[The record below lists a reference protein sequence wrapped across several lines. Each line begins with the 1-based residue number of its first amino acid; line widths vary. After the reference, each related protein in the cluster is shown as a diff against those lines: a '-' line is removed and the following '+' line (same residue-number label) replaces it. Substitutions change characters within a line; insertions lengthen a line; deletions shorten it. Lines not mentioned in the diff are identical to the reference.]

1 MMLLRHFLPSLV
13 RICFICCR
21 IFSICN
27 VIYSRIFSSSD
38 DLHMPC
44 GVSITLKYREHMR
57 PHCRVLRLAAWW
69 DAALLTGCRHWL
81 ILIFTLF
88 FSLLFPEHRV
98 SFSSRNPGLVFMLCL
113 RVSHW
118 WPVRRNLLCSC
129 AGSRR
134 TYCLAPGRDDRKVLL
149 NRRAGVSSQSADLP
163 VTGLSLQLS
172 ATSTTA
178 AIMQN
183 NLISHLLASPTSAD
197 CPTRSP
203 SPH

>member
-98 SFSSRNPGLVFMLCL
+98 SFSSRNPRPCIHVMFTCFSLVTCSPQPFVQLCRL
-113 RVSHW
+113 PSYILPRSGARWQESFVKQESGRFISKRWPSSHR
-118 WPVRRNLLCSC
+118 PV
-129 AGSRR
+129 
-134 TYCLAPGRDDRKVLL
+134 
-149 NRRAGVSSQSADLP
+149 
-163 VTGLSLQLS
+163 S
-172 ATSTTA
+172 ATF
-178 AIMQN
+178 
-183 NLISHLLASPTSAD
+183 SHFHHRCHYAK
-197 CPTRSP
+197 
-203 SPH
+203 

>member
-88 FSLLFPEHRV
+88 FFSFLSIESRFPAETPALYSCYVYVFLTGDLFAATFCAAVRAPVVHIASLR
-98 SFSSRNPGLVFMLCL
+98 GAM
-113 RVSHW
+113 
-118 WPVRRNLLCSC
+118 
-129 AGSRR
+129 
-134 TYCLAPGRDDRKVLL
+134 
-149 NRRAGVSSQSADLP
+149 
-163 VTGLSLQLS
+163 TGKF
-172 ATSTTA
+172 
-178 AIMQN
+178 
-183 NLISHLLASPTSAD
+183 
-197 CPTRSP
+197 C
-203 SPH
+203 